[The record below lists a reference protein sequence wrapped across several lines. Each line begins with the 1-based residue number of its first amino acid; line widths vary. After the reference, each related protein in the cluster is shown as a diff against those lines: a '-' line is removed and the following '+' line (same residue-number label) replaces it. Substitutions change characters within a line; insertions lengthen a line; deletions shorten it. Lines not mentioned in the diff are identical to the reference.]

1 MSHTGLAELPKRRTS
16 SRLTLADRLIT
27 IAAELDRSGFRDDAK
42 DLIELANKIFD
53 QWPTGG
59 ILSSGEWQ
67 R

>member
-1 MSHTGLAELPKRRTS
+1 MSHTGLAELPKRRIY
-16 SRLTLADRLIT
+16 SRLTLADRLIDV
-27 IAAELDRSGFRDDAK
+27 AAELDRSGFRDDAK

-59 ILSSGEWQ
+59 LLSAGEWQ

>member
-1 MSHTGLAELPKRRTS
+1 MSHNGLAELPKGRTS
-16 SRLTLADRLIT
+16 SRLTLADRLIDV
-27 IAAELDRSGFRDDAK
+27 AAELDRSGFRDDAK

-59 ILSSGEWQ
+59 LLSAGEWQ